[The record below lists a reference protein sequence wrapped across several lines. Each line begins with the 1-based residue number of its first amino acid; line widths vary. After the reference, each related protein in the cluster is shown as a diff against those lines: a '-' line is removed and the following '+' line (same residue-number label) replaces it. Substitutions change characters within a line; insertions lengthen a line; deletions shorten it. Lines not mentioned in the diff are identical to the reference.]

1 MPLHLK
7 HKKLI
12 QKTIQYF
19 YYVNTKDKMQTPLP
33 LG

>member
-12 QKTIQYF
+12 ERTIQYF
-19 YYVNTKDKMQTPLP
+19 YYVNIKDKIQTPLS